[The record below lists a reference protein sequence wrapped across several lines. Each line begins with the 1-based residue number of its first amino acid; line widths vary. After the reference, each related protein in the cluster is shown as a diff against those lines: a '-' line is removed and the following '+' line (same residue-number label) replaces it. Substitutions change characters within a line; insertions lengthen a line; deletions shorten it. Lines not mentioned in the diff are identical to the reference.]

1 MRRLLAAAVFGVGT
15 VGAIGCAGN
24 ATYVKKFPDGGVIAL
39 KAGGDQAEVR
49 KMIENHVGPDF
60 EIETIQP
67 DLQQANF
74 DPAKP
79 MQSKAAPG
87 EMHYVYKKK
96 AKADVTGLPTAP
108 GTGMPGAGMS
118 GAGMPTG
125 GGVGQAGFQQP
136 GAGIPLGTAGV
147 PAGTSGFGTIG
158 GMQPPDVFPRTK

>member
-39 KAGGDQAEVR
+39 KAGGDQVEVR
-49 KMIENHVGPDF
+49 KMIEKHVGPDYD
-60 EIETIQP
+60 IDTIQP
-67 DLQQANF
+67 DLQQTGAF

-108 GTGMPGAGMS
+108 GAGMPGAG
-118 GAGMPTG
+118 APAG
-125 GGVGQAGFQQP
+125 GGVGQAGFQQH
-136 GAGIPLGTAGV
+136 GGGMPLGTAGV

>member
-49 KMIENHVGPDF
+49 KMIEKHVGPDF
-60 EIETIQP
+60 DIETIQP

-96 AKADVTGLPTAP
+96 AKADVTGLPAAP
-108 GTGMPGAGMS
+108 GAGTPGAGM
-118 GAGMPTG
+118 PVG

-136 GAGIPLGTAGV
+136 GAALPLGTAGV

-158 GMQPPDVFPRTK
+158 GGMQPPDVFPRTK